1 MNQEIDQVARLAQ
14 LAEKYGVA
22 LIFAL
27 IFLVTMLYV
36 VRMVVVGK
44 LVPRSLF
51 DKVELDRDELLTAL
65 IEQKDTYRSIA
76 GVVSN
81 LKKDDPN
88 ERSG

>member
-1 MNQEIDQVARLAQ
+1 MNEDIDQVAKLAQ

-36 VRMVVVGK
+36 MRLVVTGR

-51 DKVELDRDELLTAL
+51 DKVEQDKDELLSAL
-65 IEQKDTYRSIA
+65 FEQEETYRALA
-76 GVVSN
+76 GAVKN
-81 LKKDDPN
+81 IKKDDPG
-88 ERSG
+88 ERGA

>member
-1 MNQEIDQVARLAQ
+1 MNQEIDQVAQLAQ

-36 VRMVVVGK
+36 VRMVVTGK
-44 LVPRSLF
+44 LVPRALF
-51 DKVELDRDELLTAL
+51 DKVEQDRDELLTAL

-81 LKKDDPN
+81 LKKDDPDG
-88 ERSG
+88 RSG

>member
-1 MNQEIDQVARLAQ
+1 MNEDLNQVEKLAQ

-27 IFLVTMLYV
+27 IFLVSMLYV
-36 VRMVVVGK
+36 MRLVLTGK

-51 DKVELDRDELLTAL
+51 DKVEQDRDELLTAL

-76 GVVSN
+76 GVVS
-81 LKKDDPN
+81 
-88 ERSG
+88 